1 MKELSYYLDYEQPT
15 KYIVETED
23 YSDEYETPVLTA
35 GQSFILGYT
44 DEKDGIFY
52 ADKEPVIIF
61 DDFTTSIQ
69 YVDFPFKVKSSA
81 LKILHA
87 KNGFNIKFLYY
98 VMKNI
103 KFNADVHKR
112 YWISTYSKIKIKDF
126 TKEEQDEIAKKLNTI
141 SDSIVLKEKLIKKY
155 DNLIDAVFN
164 KRFSNNTDVSKMI
177 LPKVCEDIF
186 AGGDVPKNNLS
197 KNKTEEYNIPI
208 FTNGETNNGLYGYTD
223 IPKVEKDALTISA
236 RGTIGFMAVRK
247 APFYPAIRL
256 ITVIPDTKQIR
267 INYLKYALR
276 GLIKSNGTS
285 IPQLTTPKVKKFIIP
300 IPKMEEQEKF
310 EDFVNKINSVIGNI
324 SKEIIQL
331 RQLLNVKVEE
341 YTK

>member
-1 MKELSYYLDYEQPT
+1 MKELSFYLDYEQPT

-23 YSDEYETPVLTA
+23 YNDEFETPVLTA

-44 DEKDGIFY
+44 DEKEGIFY

-87 KNGFNIKFLYY
+87 KDGYNIKFLYY

-126 TKEEQDEIAKKLNTI
+126 TKEEQNDIAKKLNII
-141 SDSIVLKEKLIKKY
+141 SNSIIIKEKLLEKY

-164 KRFSNNTDVSKMI
+164 ERFSNNENVSKMF

-186 AGGDVPKNNLS
+186 AGGDVPKNYLS
-197 KNKTEEYNIPI
+197 KVKTDKYNIPV
-208 FTNGETNNGLYGYTD
+208 FTNGETNNGLYGYTN
-223 IPKVEKDALTISA
+223 IAKVDKDALTISA

-256 ITVIPDTKQIR
+256 ITLIPDTKQVR
-267 INYLKYALR
+267 INYLKFALR

-300 IPKMEEQEKF
+300 IPKMEEQESF
-310 EDFVNKINSVIGNI
+310 EEFVNKINSIMDNI
-324 SKEIIQL
+324 KKEIIQL
-331 RQLLNVKVEE
+331 KQLLSVKVED